1 MNKQKTFHAET
12 PRTNIVT
19 VRFSDDEM
27 ETLDFVC
34 QVLDQSRSQ
43 FIRRKALTGGIPRP
57 EVRIALDEER
67 ASAVASQL
75 ARIGNNLNQIARKLN
90 SGDNQTNRMTDDI
103 ARTID
108 QLNERLRFLRDV
120 EDFRGNSETFSRT

>member
-43 FIRRKALTGGIPRP
+43 YIRRKALTGGIPRP

-67 ASAVASQL
+67 ASAVAGQL
-75 ARIGNNLNQIARKLN
+75 GRIGNNLNQIARKLN
-90 SGDNQTNRMTDDI
+90 TNRMTDDI

-120 EDFRGNSETFSRT
+120 EDFRGNSETHSRT